1 MGPGIQASHSLLMFV
16 CPEEEVGLFGFLPVK
31 MIPKV
36 WADVTSFLVVD
47 LSGCLG
53 LSGCS

>member
-47 LSGCLG
+47 LSGCLV